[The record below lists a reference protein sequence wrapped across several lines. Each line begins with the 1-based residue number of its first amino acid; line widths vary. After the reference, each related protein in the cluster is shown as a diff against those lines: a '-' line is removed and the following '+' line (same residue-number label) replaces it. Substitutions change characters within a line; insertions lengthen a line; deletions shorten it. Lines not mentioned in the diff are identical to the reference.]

1 MANVKAAIKQVEVGS
16 APIDGFRPL
25 LDGDLWSDLEHE
37 TAGLADSLRGRVLW
51 NVNSTARGGGVAELL
66 ASLIPYDR
74 GAGIDE
80 RWLVIEGSSEFFET
94 TKKLHNLL
102 HGVTTDGAQIED
114 LEKATYEQASLRN
127 AGALAELM
135 RPGDVAILHDP
146 QTAGLIPTLN
156 SRGVRVIWR
165 SHIGVDDANDVVRN
179 GWSFLRPY
187 LATASAYVFSRRAY
201 IWDGLDE
208 SRVAIISPCI
218 DPFSTKNVDLTA
230 DSVTAILHASGMLQ
244 GADGEATFTRHDG
257 TAGRV
262 VRSVLMDHA
271 PPPSDARIVLQVSR
285 WDRLKDH
292 AGVLEAFARH
302 IAPATDA
309 WLVLAGP
316 APTSVNDDPEQ
327 PEMLSDLEH
336 RRGTL
341 PPAVRSRVAIAQLP
355 MEDTEENAAIVNA
368 LQRRADIVIQKSL
381 AEGFG
386 LTVAE
391 AMWKG
396 RPVVASR
403 VGGIGDQI
411 EDGRSGVLVDDPKDL
426 PAFGRAVAGLLG
438 DPSRASRLG
447 AEARRRVTRE
457 FISPCHLISQARLV
471 QRALAGPDKART
483 KV

>member
-1 MANVKAAIKQVEVGS
+1 M
-16 APIDGFRPL
+16 
-25 LDGDLWSDLEHE
+25 
-37 TAGLADSLRGRVLW
+37 
-51 NVNSTARGGGVAELL
+51 
-66 ASLIPYDR
+66 
-74 GAGIDE
+74 
-80 RWLVIEGSSEFFET
+80 
-94 TKKLHNLL
+94 
-102 HGVTTDGAQIED
+102 
-114 LEKATYEQASLRN
+114 
-127 AGALAELM
+127 
-135 RPGDVAILHDP
+135 
-146 QTAGLIPTLN
+146 
-156 SRGVRVIWR
+156 
-165 SHIGVDDANDVVRN
+165 
-179 GWSFLRPY
+179 
-187 LATASAYVFSRRAY
+187 
-201 IWDGLDE
+201 WDGLDE
-208 SRVAIISPCI
+208 SRVAIIAPCI
-218 DPFSTKNVDLTA
+218 DPFSTKNVDLPA

-244 GADGEATFTRHDG
+244 GTDGDATFTRHDG
-257 TAGRV
+257 SAGRV
-262 VRSVLMDHA
+262 VRSVLMDNAA
-271 PPPSDARIVLQVSR
+271 PPRDARIVLQVSR

-336 RRGTL
+336 RRGAL
-341 PPAVRSRVAIAQLP
+341 PAAVRSRVAIAQLP

-368 LQRRADIVIQKSL
+368 LQRRADIVVQKSL

-391 AMWKG
+391 AMWKS

-426 PAFGRAVAGLLG
+426 PAFGRAVTGLLG
-438 DPSRASRLG
+438 DQSRASRLG

-471 QRALAGPDKART
+471 QRVLAGPDKART